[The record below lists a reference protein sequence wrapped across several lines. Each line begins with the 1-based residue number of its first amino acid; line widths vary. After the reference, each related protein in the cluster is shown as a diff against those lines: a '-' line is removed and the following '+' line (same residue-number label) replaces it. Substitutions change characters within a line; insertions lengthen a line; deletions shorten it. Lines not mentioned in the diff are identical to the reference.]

1 MEGKE
6 SPTIEKY
13 KIRGVRRMKLLVKE
27 NGEERILKEG
37 TLEELKT
44 YLTDNLGDLL
54 DWLEEEGNQWED
66 FTELK
71 NSIKENIESADS
83 IEDLE
88 QAFDGINDEM
98 SWWGVYFE

>member
-1 MEGKE
+1 
-6 SPTIEKY
+6 
-13 KIRGVRRMKLLVKE
+13 MKVIVKE
-27 NGEERILKEG
+27 NGNETALKEG

-54 DWLEEEGNQWED
+54 DWLDEEGNQWED
-66 FTELK
+66 FTGLK
-71 NSIKENIESADS
+71 NDIKERIENADS

-88 QAFDGINDEM
+88 SAFNGINEEI